1 VRLPLYLAC
10 ADGRTVTLARCPNCG
25 EVVEAAGLG
34 RDLDLAALLE
44 WQQAALEAWRK
55 APTGRCPEDCTA
67 CYTGEPDD
75 EHAA

>member
-25 EVVEAAGLG
+25 EVKIASEPCGF
-34 RDLDLAALLE
+34 DHLAALLE